1 MFNIYKTLRHII
13 IKDMTPRKELKN
25 RVDASMATGLITIE
39 EHKELTDLL
48 NQKYVKKDEKEP
60 Q

>member
-48 NQKYVKKDEKEP
+48 NQKYVKKDEK
-60 Q
+60 